1 MAIAASGQK
10 NDLLHRIE
18 KILGIEKRKN
28 PDFKKLGGLLAGLI
42 CVIALNALFFFSSP
56 VIKNHSLTF
65 TAIANPFYQ
74 LVADGKEFTVTNDK
88 PAGHKK
94 KEVYAVSVKKTNST
108 SVAHKKTAET
118 CTEVNVAPETHFV
131 TSKPEMVNGFAQVDQ
146 RMHLEQKLKKC
157 EVEQVKGVVAAT
169 KKVLEQ
175 GQWKQIEK
183 NVADALTQ
191 SEKEDL
197 KEKYLTEVEKVNW
210 QKLENKLRQSYNQIN
225 WPRVTAQ
232 LSTAIT
238 NIKLDSLTTVYNL
251 ALTGLNEAQTWM
263 DENNVES
270 IPDTDLKLEEIKV
283 HKEQL
288 EKQLETI
295 KAIKT
300 RKIIHL

>member
-1 MAIAASGQK
+1 LVS
-10 NDLLHRIE
+10 DE
-18 KILGIEKRKN
+18 K
-28 PDFKKLGGLLAGLI
+28 D
-42 CVIALNALFFFSSP
+42 
-56 VIKNHSLTF
+56 
-65 TAIANPFYQ
+65 
-74 LVADGKEFTVTNDK
+74 FTVTSDK
-88 PAGHKK
+88 PAENKK
-94 KEVYAVSVKKTNST
+94 RQTYTVSVKKTSPAPI
-108 SVAHKKTAET
+108 SHKKNVET
-118 CTEVNVAPETHFV
+118 CAEVSVAPEVHFV
-131 TSKPEMVNGFAQVDQ
+131 PSKPEIVTGFAQVDQ
-146 RMHLEQKLKKC
+146 RMHLEQRLKKC
-157 EVEQVKGVVAAT
+157 EVEQVKGAVAAT

-191 SEKEDL
+191 SEKENL

-210 QKLENKLRQSYNQIN
+210 QKLEKKLRQSYNQIN
-225 WPRVTAQ
+225 WPRVNAQ